1 MPSVPCLQNG
11 KKVST
16 ASLAWM
22 IRFLFALGRFYPKKV
37 SSGAPPETFRKD
49 CPSSKGKGE
58 LGSSD
63 RVKASVRTSFA
74 LTPTP
79 PANPAGLS
87 NTEFHGP
94 RDAKTAM
101 KA

>member
-1 MPSVPCLQNG
+1 MPSVPSLQND

-37 SSGAPPETFRKD
+37 SSGLSRD
-49 CPSSKGKGE
+49 IQKGLSILKGQGE
-58 LGSSD
+58 PGSSD
-63 RVKASVRTSFA
+63 RVKATVRTSFA

-79 PANPAGLS
+79 PASPAGLS

-94 RDAKTAM
+94 RDAETAV

>member
-1 MPSVPCLQNG
+1 M
-11 KKVST
+11 VST
-16 ASLAWM
+16 
-22 IRFLFALGRFYPKKV
+22 
-37 SSGAPPETFRKD
+37 ETFRKD

-58 LGSSD
+58 PGSSD
-63 RVKASVRTSFA
+63 SVKATVRTSFA

-79 PANPAGLS
+79 PASPEGLS

-94 RDAKTAM
+94 RDAEIAV